1 MSKNKGKIV
10 DPNQISLF
18 ELFNVQ
24 ETTRTPGSF
33 DVEVQLKEQASYAL
47 RKCPHSRY
55 EVAAKMSEML
65 GREVTKSMLDNRTAE
80 SKEDQQWP
88 AAWLAPFAII
98 TGHFEQIKT
107 INKLARL
114 PIADSE
120 KLLEMEIERKRQ
132 ALEVEEKELQDL
144 LKLKDFINGKNR
156 R

>member
-10 DPNQISLF
+10 DPNQTSLF

-33 DVEVQLKEQASYAL
+33 DIEIQLKEQASYAL
-47 RKCPHSRY
+47 RKCPLSRY

-88 AAWLAPFAII
+88 ASWLAPFAIV

-120 KLLEMEIERKRQ
+120 KLLEMEIERKKQ

-144 LKLKDFINGKNR
+144 LKLKAFINGKNR

>member
-10 DPNQISLF
+10 SPDQMSLL
-18 ELFNVQ
+18 ELFKGHETVQ
-24 ETTRTPGSF
+24 APGAF
-33 DVEVQLKEQASYAL
+33 DIEVQLKEQASLAL
-47 RKCPHSRY
+47 RKCKYSRY

-98 TGHFEQIKT
+98 TAHTEQIKL
-107 INKLARL
+107 INKLAKL

-120 KLLEMEIERKRQ
+120 KLLDLEIERKKQ
-132 ALEVEEKELQDL
+132 AMEEEEKELQDL
-144 LKLKDFINGKNR
+144 LRLRSFIKGGK
-156 R
+156 